1 MSWITEQKQTE
12 VNKKTRKYLGKHY
25 TLKLMAVSLLILDG
39 MKELSVKKKYILKSI
54 FPFLFIT
61 FALDNV

>member
-1 MSWITEQKQTE
+1 METLHTEI
-12 VNKKTRKYLGKHY
+12 NGR
-25 TLKLMAVSLLILDG
+25 VSLLILDG